1 MHTAQCFGFRNH
13 PPTEKAKTVAILRG
27 IRLATQKCVFVL
39 DDAKREREGAGAEP
53 GTGAGQQVRH
63 RSRGSPR
70 PASVRRRSR
79 GSPRPAPRPHPRC
92 GPPPRRHARPGPPPG
107 GALAL
112 APPAEEGAPAPVPG
126 GGHRGRPVAAADTAA
141 RAWNSPA
148 AGQELAGGASA
159 RRGGRESSPPKPRR
173 TRRPRRAGSLCS
185 AGRALAGRHR
195 ALARGASPALAG
207 RHRAPRGWE
216 R

>member
-1 MHTAQCFGFRNH
+1 M
-13 PPTEKAKTVAILRG
+13 
-27 IRLATQKCVFVL
+27 
-39 DDAKREREGAGAEP
+39 
-53 GTGAGQQVRH
+53 RH

-195 ALARGASPALAG
+195 ALARGASPALAD
-207 RHRAPRGWE
+207 RHRCTRLRRCPRVVGRAVQNE
-216 R
+216 RRDLGLGASVGEVKVWVRNIFTVRYLKCEN